1 MGGGHGLLL
10 VEAGMLEGEIR
21 ANRTMESIFSLS
33 EAGSMAFELLWVS
46 AVPPNRPIEGSP
58 EKYKR
63 VVEDPFSQIL
73 FLFFIIS
80 LPSSSPAFILRTT

>member
-1 MGGGHGLLL
+1 
-10 VEAGMLEGEIR
+10 MLEWEIR
-21 ANRTMESIFSLS
+21 ANRARESIFSPS
-33 EAGSMAFELLWVS
+33 EAGSMAFESVWVS
-46 AVPPNRPIEGSP
+46 AVPPNRPMEGSP

-63 VVEDPFSQIL
+63 VVEHRFFQIF